1 MVVSKIIIWE
11 YRAIRHASGND
22 VAVNTHIF
30 EEIIVTVEMV
40 FIADGG
46 E

>member
-1 MVVSKIIIWE
+1 M
-11 YRAIRHASGND
+11 RLGND

-30 EEIIVTVEMV
+30 EEIIVTVEMA
-40 FIADGG
+40 FIAD